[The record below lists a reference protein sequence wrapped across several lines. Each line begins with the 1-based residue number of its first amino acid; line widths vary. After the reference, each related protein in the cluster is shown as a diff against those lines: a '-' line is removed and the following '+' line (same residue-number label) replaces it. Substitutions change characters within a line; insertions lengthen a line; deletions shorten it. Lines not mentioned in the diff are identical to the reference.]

1 MRYGKSKVEWIQN
14 IHGNSHTPLEN
25 KGGMNS
31 KVVWEIQR
39 GVRFP
44 KPHGFSNDSP
54 YFQLEKRCMAP
65 NCLSL
70 FVNVGTFFESA
81 NVGSGLADITEFAAK
96 PGLGGSFTV
105 GSILEGGWTEV
116 GGLVGIIGQLCSLF
130 I

>member
-1 MRYGKSKVEWIQN
+1 MGWLGFGATFSSANV
-14 IHGNSHTPLEN
+14 
-25 KGGMNS
+25 GG
-31 KVVWEIQR
+31 
-39 GVRFP
+39 GLA
-44 KPHGFSNDSP
+44 GF
-54 YFQLEKRCMAP
+54 LGMAP

-81 NVGSGLADITEFAAK
+81 NVGGGLADITEFAAK
-96 PGLGGSFTV
+96 PCLGGSFTV